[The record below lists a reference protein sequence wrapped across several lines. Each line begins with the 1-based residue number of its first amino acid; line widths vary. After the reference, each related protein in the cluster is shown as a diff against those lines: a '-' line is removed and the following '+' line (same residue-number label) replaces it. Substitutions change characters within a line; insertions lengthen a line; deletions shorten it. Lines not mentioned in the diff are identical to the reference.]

1 MDITID
7 VDDYKLNV
15 RAAGVMIHNGKI
27 LVHRNVNSD
36 HYALIGGRVEI
47 GESSANTIKREI
59 KEELGK
65 DIEITG
71 YISTIENFFEM
82 KGSKYHEIMFVH
94 KIEFTNEEDKKI
106 EYIMKNVEGKD
117 YLQYEWIDLDK
128 IEEYPLLPKAMKNI
142 EKYYN
147 NTESEKPRKNVQY
160 LIEKVKYNPGKAIEL
175 GCGAGNDTVYLIKN
189 NWNVLA
195 IDRESVEERIT
206 KRLNNEELEKFRF
219 QKQNFESLELEK
231 NNLIVANYCL
241 PFCNKNNFKELWNKI
256 NNSILKDGYFVGN
269 FFGINDEWKSTKEEM
284 TFLTKEQVIELFKD
298 FEIIEFKE
306 VEKDGATGLGKMKHW
321 HIFNVIAKKK

>member
-27 LVHRNVNSD
+27 LVHKNVNSD

-47 GESSANTIKREI
+47 GENSADTVKREI

-106 EYIMKNVEGKD
+106 EYTIKNIEGKD
-117 YLQYEWIDLDK
+117 YLQYEWI
-128 IEEYPLLPKAMKNI
+128 
-142 EKYYN
+142 
-147 NTESEKPRKNVQY
+147 
-160 LIEKVKYNPGKAIEL
+160 
-175 GCGAGNDTVYLIKN
+175 
-189 NWNVLA
+189 
-195 IDRESVEERIT
+195 
-206 KRLNNEELEKFRF
+206 ELEKIAEYEVVP
-219 QKQNFESLELEK
+219 KVIKDVLKE
-231 NNLIVANYCL
+231 
-241 PFCNKNNFKELWNKI
+241 NKFPTHK
-256 NNSILKDGYFVGN
+256 
-269 FFGINDEWKSTKEEM
+269 INDE
-284 TFLTKEQVIELFKD
+284 L
-298 FEIIEFKE
+298 
-306 VEKDGATGLGKMKHW
+306 
-321 HIFNVIAKKK
+321 N